1 MTPETNQRAPTT
13 VSAAQRAVLEG
24 FVAAVLV
31 YAVAGGGELVLI
43 NLLRPTELELT
54 WVSDLVLSSALGIA
68 VYLWRHL
75 RVTRLALTERERA
88 ALVIQTQLSL
98 AESMQRRLLP
108 TVPPPAD
115 GFEWAAALTPA
126 GRIGGDF
133 YDFVQQSPG
142 RWIVLIA
149 DVSGKGIPAAMA
161 LTLLRSTFRTLARE
175 GAGPAELATRLAAAL
190 YDEWL
195 GTPYVTC
202 IIGRFETTSQKLLT
216 YTNAGHPP
224 GLVLGVRG
232 PRYLTQGGPPLGLL
246 QDASFQ
252 EEALALEAG
261 DICVM
266 VTDGITEALE
276 ESARGPVDAIA
287 ERVPAHGGSATAVC
301 NALMSL
307 GLQGKGPNGVE
318 QWEDDRT
325 VVVVA
330 AGRSRVD
337 EIEASYRCRRHGPGS
352 DDSIERWSGPAS

>member
-1 MTPETNQRAPTT
+1 MTPETNQAAPMT
-13 VSAAQRAVLEG
+13 VSAAQRAVVEG
-24 FVAAVLV
+24 VVAAVVV
-31 YAVAGGGELVLI
+31 YALAGGGELVLI
-43 NLLRPTELELT
+43 NVLRPTEVELT
-54 WVSDLVLSSALGIA
+54 WVSDLVLSAALGIA

-75 RVTRLALTERERA
+75 RATRLALTERERA

-115 GFEWAAALTPA
+115 GFEWAAGLMPA

-142 RWIVLIA
+142 IWIVLIA

-161 LTLLRSTFRTLARE
+161 LTMLRSTFRTLARD
-175 GAGPAELATRLAAAL
+175 GPPPAELARRLAAAL

-202 IIGRFETTSQKLLT
+202 IIGRFDTTSHRLT

-224 GLVLGVRG
+224 GVVLGVKG
-232 PRYLTQGGPPLGLL
+232 PRRLTHGGPPLGLL

-252 EEALALEAG
+252 EETLALEAG
-261 DICVM
+261 DACVM
-266 VTDGITEALE
+266 VTDGITEALD
-276 ESARGPVDAIA
+276 ESARSPVDIIA
-287 ERVPAHGGSATAVC
+287 ERVSAHAHSATAVC
-301 NALMSL
+301 HAVMSL
-307 GLQGKGPNGVE
+307 GLHRKGPNGVE

-325 VVVVA
+325 VVVVTVKSGSTA
-330 AGRSRVD
+330 SPVLG
-337 EIEASYRCRRHGPGS
+337 EAVGTTRRLQES
-352 DDSIERWSGPAS
+352 NR

>member
-1 MTPETNQRAPTT
+1 MTPETNQAPPATT
-13 VSAAQRAVLEG
+13 SAAHRAVLEG
-24 FVAAVLV
+24 FVAAVVV

-43 NLLRPTELELT
+43 KMLRPTEVELT

-75 RVTRLALTERERA
+75 RVMRLALTERERA

-108 TVPPPAD
+108 AVPPPAD
-115 GFEWAAALTPA
+115 GLEWAAALTPA

-142 RWIVLIA
+142 TWIVLIA

-161 LTLLRSTFRTLARE
+161 LTLLRSTFRTLAHE
-175 GAGPAELATRLAAAL
+175 GAPPAELARRLAAAL

-195 GTPYVTC
+195 GAPYVTC
-202 IIGRFETTSQKLLT
+202 IIGRFDTTSQRLT

-224 GLVLGVRG
+224 GLLLGMRG

-261 DICVM
+261 DICVL
-266 VTDGITEALE
+266 VTDGIIEALE
-276 ESARGPVDAIA
+276 SSALAPVEAIA
-287 ERVPAHGGSATAVC
+287 ERVPAHSDSAKGVC
-301 NALMSL
+301 NAVMSL
-307 GLQGKGPNGVE
+307 GLQGKGPSGVE
-318 QWEDDRT
+318 QWDDDRT

-330 AGRSRVD
+330 ARGRPVAQLVGANDAGTAQWRPESSR
-337 EIEASYRCRRHGPGS
+337 
-352 DDSIERWSGPAS
+352 